1 MAEINL
7 TQAEADALIALHK
20 RRVNEEHHP
29 FPLGS
34 KLSIPLESTTGR
46 EQFILD
52 VSRGRIDLHKV
63 TYQNRAR
70 QVVVL
75 VRLDIEGAPHHNPD
89 HEDVSCPHLH
99 VYREGFG
106 VKWAFPI
113 PTAKFGDFSDLWLAL
128 QDFMRYCNI
137 VEPPHIDREMFT

>member
-1 MAEINL
+1 
-7 TQAEADALIALHK
+7 
-20 RRVNEEHHP
+20 
-29 FPLGS
+29 
-34 KLSIPLESTTGR
+34 
-46 EQFILD
+46 
-52 VSRGRIDLHKV
+52 
-63 TYQNRAR
+63 
-70 QVVVL
+70 
-75 VRLDIEGAPHHNPD
+75 
-89 HEDVSCPHLH
+89 